1 MHFLDPDT
9 RRFQRSPVADVLVE
23 ERSEIR
29 VRAIVGSE
37 TVDHT
42 RGRRTNEGREKWIEL
57 GTVSAQRPSAGTFSS
72 ARGGVFEHL
81 LGSTLLDH
89 HPCVHEHDAVGDL
102 LREADLMRDDHHG
115 HSLAGQRAHHVE
127 DLTDEFGIERRCRLI
142 EQHHLRLHAECP
154 SNRNPLLLTTGKMG
168 GIVVGLVGEPDPLEH
183 FASDA
188 DGLRLGATQH
198 ACLGNRE
205 ILQHRQ
211 MREQIELLEHHADVR
226 AELIDIGIWV
236 GDVLAV
242 DQDLTPVR
250 LLESIETPKQGGL
263 PGS

>member
-1 MHFLDPDT
+1 M
-9 RRFQRSPVADVLVE
+9 
-23 ERSEIR
+23 
-29 VRAIVGSE
+29 
-37 TVDHT
+37 
-42 RGRRTNEGREKWIEL
+42 
-57 GTVSAQRPSAGTFSS
+57 
-72 ARGGVFEHL
+72 GGVL
-81 LGSTLLDH
+81 
-89 HPCVHEHDAVGDL
+89 
-102 LREADLMRDDHHG
+102 
-115 HSLAGQRAHHVE
+115 
-127 DLTDEFGIERRCRLI
+127 
-142 EQHHLRLHAECP
+142 
-154 SNRNPLLLTTGKMG
+154 
-168 GIVVGLVGEPDPLEH
+168 VGLVGEPDPLEH
-183 FASDA
+183 LASDA

-250 LLESIETPKQGGL
+250 LLEPIETPKQGGL